1 MNAIQEKA
9 TESGAGFMGVREAS
23 AFTGYSPRY
32 LYKLTS
38 EKRIPFYKPLGG
50 RIVFKRADLEAFMLR
65 GRVKADYELAAEAD
79 ALLAGGR
86 R

>member
-9 TESGAGFMGVREAS
+9 TESGAGFIGVQEAS
-23 AFTGYSPRY
+23 AFTGYTPRY

-50 RIVFKRADLEAFMLR
+50 RVVFKKADLEGFMSR

-79 ALLAGGR
+79 ARLTGGR